1 MTFYY
6 LWLMALALAWGLR
19 ILAAAGI
26 VLAAFLLVF
35 GIGRVIRW
43 LTKSS

>member
-1 MTFYY
+1 MNFYY
-6 LWLMALALAWGLR
+6 LYLMALALAWGLR

-26 VLAAFLLVF
+26 GLAAFLLIL
-35 GIGRVIRW
+35 GIWRVIRW

>member
-1 MTFYY
+1 MNFYY

-26 VLAAFLLVF
+26 GLAAFLL
-35 GIGRVIRW
+35 IRRVIRW